1 MIFLYCSSD
10 TVPVE
15 CISFPVSDVQSSKTR
30 LTEHQSGNRKMHS
43 NGNTKYISD
52 MFLDA
57 MDRKQVTALGLLDL
71 SKAFDS
77 LEHALLLAKLRS
89 LGLSEASQSWFRS
102 YLTDRRQSVCNGCD
116 LSEPRKINTWC
127 TPGFNPRTG
136 VLADFVPP
144 WILSPRTK
152 SASGYCPPDNI
163 R

>member
-1 MIFLYCSSD
+1 
-10 TVPVE
+10 
-15 CISFPVSDVQSSKTR
+15 
-30 LTEHQSGNRKMHS
+30 
-43 NGNTKYISD
+43 

-77 LEHALLLAKLRS
+77 LEHALLLGKLRS

-136 VLADFVPP
+136 STAC
-144 WILSPRTK
+144 S
-152 SASGYCPPDNI
+152 
-163 R
+163 